1 MGPNPPLK
9 HQEAQGKRVGHPGSL
24 HRAPSFKA
32 KSPRISL
39 GSKGA
44 LKLSQKLKR
53 RRPHLPSRQGHRE
66 ESGRE
71 EGRKGWG
78 GEASSFRITP
88 PTSHFVRAPTTL
100 PSSQARDLQR
110 GPFRALLSDQD
121 PPEAKTGG
129 PEHRGLWVL
138 TLSSF
143 PRHSPSRGAKWP
155 RGADACGAPW
165 PRRRPLALPGRPG
178 WPCATGPRTGT
189 KVALQHASLPAKR
202 EVGAVAGLP
211 WGSFL
216 GSPLL

>member
-1 MGPNPPLK
+1 M
-9 HQEAQGKRVGHPGSL
+9 
-24 HRAPSFKA
+24 
-32 KSPRISL
+32 
-39 GSKGA
+39 
-44 LKLSQKLKR
+44 
-53 RRPHLPSRQGHRE
+53 
-66 ESGRE
+66 
-71 EGRKGWG
+71 
-78 GEASSFRITP
+78 FRITP

-202 EVGAVAGLP
+202 EAGGWGCAWAALGQFPWQPLALAEGGGVRDPSKQAKKASGAGSHSRTETKLRTRKDTIQVAV
-211 WGSFL
+211 
-216 GSPLL
+216 SPD